1 MPGKAIQALKKVG
14 TENPLILIDEVDKL
28 GRGYNGDP
36 SSALLEM
43 LDPEQNSSFMD
54 HYMDVPVDLSR
65 VLFVC
70 TANTLGTIPQPLL
83 DRMEVIEVS
92 SYTAEEKRHIARGY
106 LAPQAK
112 EASGLKE
119 ADVSLPDESI
129 DFIIRRYARESGV
142 RGLRKLLEKVY
153 RKVAFDIVKE
163 HGEEVFPEPSSESET
178 KPLPT
183 SAKNE
188 SIQVTKQERSP
199 MAVPPNVSVVI
210 NEEQLRDYLG
220 PPIYHKDRMY
230 THTMPAGVALGLGY
244 LGNGSGSLMP
254 IETTLMPGKG
264 NLHLT
269 GKLGDV
275 IKESASIAL
284 SWVKSHAYELGLTKE
299 PGETLLD
306 HRDVHLHMPE
316 GAIGKEGPS
325 AGVAFAVSLIS
336 LLTDRSLPTKLA
348 MTGEVSLRGMVLPVG
363 GLKEKLLAA
372 HRAGITTVI
381 LPAHNRPSVEA
392 DVPKSV
398 LDDLEVHYVTNVWA
412 ALDVAFGHGPWSAQ
426 ARVWSANE
434 TPEAASQ

>member
-1 MPGKAIQALKKVG
+1 M
-14 TENPLILIDEVDKL
+14 
-28 GRGYNGDP
+28 
-36 SSALLEM
+36 S
-43 LDPEQNSSFMD
+43 
-54 HYMDVPVDLSR
+54 
-65 VLFVC
+65 
-70 TANTLGTIPQPLL
+70 
-83 DRMEVIEVS
+83 
-92 SYTAEEKRHIARGY
+92 
-106 LAPQAK
+106 
-112 EASGLKE
+112 
-119 ADVSLPDESI
+119 
-129 DFIIRRYARESGV
+129 
-142 RGLRKLLEKVY
+142 
-153 RKVAFDIVKE
+153 
-163 HGEEVFPEPSSESET
+163 
-178 KPLPT
+178 
-183 SAKNE
+183 
-188 SIQVTKQERSP
+188 
-199 MAVPPNVSVVI
+199 VPPKVSVVI

-230 THTMPAGVALGLGY
+230 TNTMPAGVALGLGY

-299 PGETLLD
+299 PGDTLLD

-426 ARVWSANE
+426 ARVWSSNE

>member
-1 MPGKAIQALKKVG
+1 
-14 TENPLILIDEVDKL
+14 
-28 GRGYNGDP
+28 
-36 SSALLEM
+36 M

-163 HGEEVFPEPSSESET
+163 HGEEVFPEPSSEAET

-199 MAVPPNVSVVI
+199 MAVPPKVSVVI

-230 THTMPAGVALGLGY
+230 TNTMPAGVALGLGY

-299 PGETLLD
+299 PGDTLLD

-426 ARVWSANE
+426 ARVWSSNE